1 MTENDSSEILGLVD
15 RARSGDRDALDELLR
30 IHEPMLL
37 RWARKRLG
45 YPLRTLEET
54 RDILQDTYAVVM
66 RKITSFYYEDET
78 SFGRWLRGIVTRIV
92 LQKAKGAHIRRRLAL
107 PDAERVRDLSATP
120 SSVAQAHELT
130 RAKYSFLR
138 ELGRLD
144 RLIYRMRMRG
154 FSSVQIGDY
163 VGLTDRAVRMRF
175 AKAEARIRLKLQR
188 LLQERRGDEDDG

>member
-1 MTENDSSEILGLVD
+1 MTENDSSEILSLVE
-15 RARSGDRDALDELLR
+15 RARAGDREALDELLR
-30 IHEPMLL
+30 VHEPMLL

-66 RKITSFYYEDET
+66 RKIDSFYYEDET

-107 PDAERVRDLSATP
+107 PDAERVPDLSATP
-120 SSVAQAHELT
+120 SSVAQARELT

-154 FSSVQIGDY
+154 FSSVQIADY
-163 VGLTDRAVRMRF
+163 VGMTDRAVRMRF
-175 AKAEARIRLKLQR
+175 AKVEARIRLKLQR
-188 LLQERRGDEDDG
+188 LLQESRGDEDDG

>member
-1 MTENDSSEILGLVD
+1 MTENDSSDILALVE
-15 RARSGDRDALDELLR
+15 RARTGDRDALDELLR

-54 RDILQDTYAVVM
+54 RDILQDTYAVVI
-66 RKITSFYYEDET
+66 RKIGSFYYEDES

-107 PDAERVRDLSATP
+107 PNAERVPDLSATP
-120 SSVAQAHELT
+120 SSAAQARELT

-175 AKAEARIRLKLQR
+175 AKAEARIRLKMQR
-188 LLQERRGDEDDG
+188 LLQESRGDEDDG